1 MSILMTQSKLK
12 NKWRNYGLLLSIA
25 STIGLVF
32 KEHLPQDYI
41 VIVENILGIL
51 VVLGIVSN
59 PSIGRG
65 YADVDRRRQ

>member
-1 MSILMTQSKLK
+1 MSVIMTKSKLK
-12 NKWRNYGLLLSIA
+12 SKWRNYGLLLSIA

-41 VIVENILGIL
+41 LIVENILGIL
-51 VVLGIVSN
+51 VILGIVSN

-65 YADVDRRRQ
+65 YTDVDRQG